1 MNTYRW
7 IILLILSLVLSCCTK
22 AGTHSLSLRYQP
34 AKEFQSLQEKIGPTL
49 GIAPIKDE
57 RTETLYIGINN
68 PLQGLPQRFKSE
80 PFPLEK
86 AIEDFLS
93 EALSRYG
100 IKTIPVPAWD
110 GKPESLKNMETDSVL
125 FIEIRRFWAEG
136 KAATFQSKLNTS
148 MHFVFHL
155 GVKKEEKA
163 FTRNVEVEREM
174 TFFSVT
180 PEKVETLINQMLTDV
195 FDNFLSNPY

>member
-7 IILLILSLVLSCCTK
+7 TVVLILSLIISCCAK

-34 AKEFQSLQEKIGPTL
+34 TKELQSLQNKIGPTL
-49 GIAPIKDE
+49 GMAPIKDE
-57 RTETLYIGINN
+57 RQETLYIGINN
-68 PLQGLPQRFKSE
+68 PIQGLPQRFKSD

-86 AIEDFLS
+86 AIADSLS
-93 EALSRYG
+93 EALARYG
-100 IKTIPVPAWD
+100 IKPIPVPGWD
-110 GKPESLKNMETDSVL
+110 GSPESLKSLGTDSVL
-125 FIEIRRFWAEG
+125 SIEIKRFWAEG

-155 GVKKEEKA
+155 GVKREGKV
-163 FTRNVEVEREM
+163 FTRNVEVEREVS
-174 TFFSVT
+174 FFSVT
-180 PEKVETLINQMLTDV
+180 PEKVEALVNQILTDI